1 MTTRSN
7 PSRKTATM
15 IGYHHLCDELEAEN
29 QALIVQIQEL
39 RARLCGRV
47 PPAFAPLGSLHGI
60 VTLSNG
66 ERKKPEALG
75 ISSGRDGVAPRIHR
89 RRAEGAMRLG
99 RGGGVGR

>member
-47 PPAFAPLGSLHGI
+47 PPAFAPLGSLHGSEASAFS
-60 VTLSNG
+60 LSRSKFAIA
-66 ERKKPEALG
+66 E
-75 ISSGRDGVAPRIHR
+75 VV
-89 RRAEGAMRLG
+89 RARHPTD
-99 RGGGVGR
+99 VS